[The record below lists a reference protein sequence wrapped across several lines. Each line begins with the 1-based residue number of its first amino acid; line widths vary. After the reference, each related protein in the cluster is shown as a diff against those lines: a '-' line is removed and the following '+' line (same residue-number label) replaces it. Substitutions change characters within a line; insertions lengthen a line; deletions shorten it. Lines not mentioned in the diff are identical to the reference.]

1 MFTEFLPSKKIFGTI
16 SPFTCTVCVPIHV
29 IFSLRCLK
37 CVLCPLLYD
46 TLLHVLARKWT
57 LWTISFFQV
66 QAELDDHLGRRKMVI
81 LGIYLNIYRFCS
93 WKNLEIKI
101 IRTVSSERSFLK
113 ILESILSWAWIFIVT
128 TKWDLCNLLNPI
140 YWWLDIPALVIK
152 GNQIIGMCVAHWYG
166 TPGCS
171 RSISGSNPGISQ
183 STNLGRRADPPWAWG
198 TKRVNKNNLPGD
210 REQLPYTEA
219 TVLEISRLASVLPI
233 APPRQ
238 VAQCT
243 IVAEEPFSF
252 RLD

>member
-1 MFTEFLPSKKIFGTI
+1 MFEM
-16 SPFTCTVCVPIHV
+16 
-29 IFSLRCLK
+29 
-37 CVLCPLLYD
+37 CPLSSSLWHFASCIGKKMD
-46 TLLHVLARKWT
+46 IVNNIFFSGASWT
-57 LWTISFFQV
+57 GWSFGPKENGHFRY
-66 QAELDDHLGRRKMVI
+66 LFKYLPI
-81 LGIYLNIYRFCS
+81 LFM
-93 WKNLEIKI
+93 KNLEIKI

-152 GNQIIGMCVAHWYG
+152 GNQIIGMCVAHWYS